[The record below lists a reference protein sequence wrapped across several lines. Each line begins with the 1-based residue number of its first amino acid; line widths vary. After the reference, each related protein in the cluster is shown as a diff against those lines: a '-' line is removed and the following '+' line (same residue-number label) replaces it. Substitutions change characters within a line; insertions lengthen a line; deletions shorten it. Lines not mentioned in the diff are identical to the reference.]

1 MSAKPKKRIVPTL
14 VSQVPATNTN
24 ATNGAVAINAF
35 EAAAKKKNPLEN
47 AADLIAMRYGIS
59 GDAPQINEDV
69 FVKNR
74 AIGKKVVPLKEYF
87 EQTAK
92 DFKEKEAQQKEEVTR
107 KKRENAKLS
116 PCQRKLNTLQRT
128 IDGYIQSCDPALSNE
143 AVIEMM
149 DNARTKAQDK
159 ERVKAQ
165 DKERV
170 KAQTKTRTKK
180 KSNKNANASN
190 KTASSSS
197 SMSSKKDGSKSSNS
211 KRTR

>member
-149 DNARTKAQDK
+149 DNAR
-159 ERVKAQ
+159 VKAQ
-165 DKERV
+165 D
-170 KAQTKTRTKK
+170 KTRTKK

-197 SMSSKKDGSKSSNS
+197 RMSSKKGGSKS